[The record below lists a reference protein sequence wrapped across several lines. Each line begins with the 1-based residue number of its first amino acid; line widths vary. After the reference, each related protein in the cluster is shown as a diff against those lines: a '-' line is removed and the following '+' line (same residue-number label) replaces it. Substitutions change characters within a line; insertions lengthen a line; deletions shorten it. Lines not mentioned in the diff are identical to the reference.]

1 MHRTLSGVLALF
13 FGFAVLGACSSA
25 NSDAGG
31 AGAAGGAGGAGTGG
45 SAGGT
50 SGSGGTGGLALGG
63 SGGAAGA
70 AADAGGCNQAID
82 IVFVMD
88 VSTSMGPF
96 LSKLANEIQAVDTA
110 VQALNLGVAPHYG
123 LVVFVDDTTFANSA
137 KPYVD
142 VATLATDFKT
152 WANFTSSNHQ
162 TSGGGTNTTWPENSL
177 DALYRAATE
186 FDWRPADG
194 TLRIVIHTTDDRFW
208 QGPTTQDGVQI
219 LHDYQSTS
227 NALQSAQVRVFSFA
241 SKLGGPLENED
252 VSSGWF
258 GPYQGMTSLPD
269 ATGGGV
275 YELDGVLNGSISLSA
290 AIPAAVKDTLC
301 QPYPTPK

>member
-1 MHRTLSGVLALF
+1 MLRVISGIVSLF
-13 FGFAVLGACSSA
+13 FGLVVVGACSSA

-31 AGAAGGAGGAGTGG
+31 SGGSGVGGAG
-45 SAGGT
+45 AGGT
-50 SGSGGTGGLALGG
+50 SGSGGSGGLALGG
-63 SGGAAGA
+63 SGGSAGGA
-70 AADAGGCNQAID
+70 PDAGGCNQAID

-110 VQALNLGVAPHYG
+110 VKALNLTVTPHYG

-137 KPYVD
+137 KPYAD
-142 VATLATDFKT
+142 VTTLATDFKT
-152 WANFTSSNHQ
+152 WASFTSSNQQ
-162 TSGGGTNTTWPENSL
+162 TSGGGTNSTWPENSL
-177 DALYRAATE
+177 DALYRAAAE
-186 FDWRPADG
+186 FDWRPAAS
-194 TLRIVIHTTDDRFW
+194 TLRIVIHTTDDTFW

-219 LHDYQSTS
+219 LHDYQGTVS
-227 NALQSAQVRVFSFA
+227 ALQGAEVRVFSFA
-241 SKLGGPLENED
+241 SKLGGPFENED
-252 VSSGWF
+252 VSAGWF

-301 QPYPTPK
+301 KPYPTPK